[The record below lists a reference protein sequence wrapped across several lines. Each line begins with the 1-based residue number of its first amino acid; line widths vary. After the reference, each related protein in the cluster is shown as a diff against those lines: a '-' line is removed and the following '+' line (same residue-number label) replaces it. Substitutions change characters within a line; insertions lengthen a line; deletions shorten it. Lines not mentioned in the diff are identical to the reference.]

1 MALLHMNISLLQTI
15 DSKYKLDVHHLIQ
28 CYNQEITTEE
38 LNMDKLEL
46 CRLLLCYE
54 YQSAFHDVQS
64 GDRKKYVIPAD
75 AEKLSFPNIKMIFPP
90 NYSRNASQISLL
102 CDIIILQM
110 ILYHNASS
118 IKQHLQYFF
127 CLSKA
132 YIATSESRIMYMKI
146 LEYLL
151 EFLRLYELH
160 ATSEEIKAL
169 KNLSCMYLDII
180 KSWVKSTFWLFV
192 LKGLRSPVQQYHK
205 QALYIMKK
213 AIDSLNE
220 EVVLKLARPNLTK
233 AQITPFI
240 CYRSGTFSSMDHIK
254 KRFFLVY
261 EAVEEKQEHLVTPA
275 LTHIADLIKVNEE
288 HRACDCFNIE
298 WLQCIFEKVLL
309 HENNRIAKWGVSH
322 VCKLDDTIF
331 NDQFLELFVNVL
343 NNNFLYECQPD
354 EECPDIVKEL
364 SHFLKCAE
372 KSDLLNR
379 FLKKVSC
386 VAWGPVAIFYI
397 IHALRTISQK
407 EIQHSNWQ
415 TTELNAIKSLVET
428 NLSMHSHIL
437 RTASQI
443 ELLRAIPNYVRQM
456 SDLPLLANV
465 LATFP
470 PGEGLTRGTIVW
482 NIITAWLQ
490 KLLAKKD
497 VETFVK
503 ETCEKYS
510 QVSFLIENAS
520 LESRRIFALIMSTE
534 LTYEDYTR
542 YTAILSSH
550 IVNAPLFIPK
560 KDANVYIETL
570 RNESMNLIDN
580 LQSLNLQYLY
590 GLYVLYVSQNAL
602 ALPCPKTF
610 YTKHLL
616 TMRELT
622 NISKDINA
630 NLKGKITS
638 EYYLLLLKLHHQ
650 YLVNSPVSSWIPVT
664 TMLSNLLQFLE
675 IGLLENISEIAK
687 ILTVIVDNK
696 VISEIIDRKTLEC
709 AFDLGFTCIINSKKN
724 NIFWTAVEDLMGIII
739 NNNFFL
745 LPNAVLNA
753 AEFVNQYIAELL
765 NCKGENT
772 RFKRIILSKMKNLDI
787 HNLIKL
793 ENPLENCLFHGSPYL
808 RNKKIENHAHLF
820 IVKHLGQYYPK
831 HIFTLDYNN
840 DAAIRA
846 EAVILLQRIIN
857 SELNYAPTLVQ
868 LILDALEKNKT
879 KRYFND
885 SSLHKLK
892 HRTMQIL
899 LILEPMLDEEFV
911 SLLQEKLCNFIFS
924 ESNQSSVR
932 IMQEWLLIRIFTKNI
947 HLHDTLWSLFAKF
960 ILTQLYEL
968 IKATYGDRNLP
979 DYKGI
984 YQAAVIGLQQESLT
998 KNSFRIQDDFYFSK
1012 FHPIND
1018 YSLQTIYYELPRLT
1032 NVSCD
1037 EWISPDVFKDL
1048 MFEQSDAH
1056 PLQLYNANSFLTETE
1071 SSVYLTKS
1079 FAGDAHAEL
1088 LENNGETY
1096 MDLNNIQKKIE
1107 PSKPTDL
1114 RGDIFE
1120 MTSEFISLQ
1129 DAQLQEGLIVV
1140 ASFVDRPPNLGGI
1153 ARTCEIFG
1161 VKTLVIAN
1169 ADCVKDR
1176 EFQFLSVSADK
1187 WLNMLQVKPHELQKF
1202 LLDRKN
1208 VGWSLIG
1215 VEQTVNS
1222 INLMTTQFEKKTI
1235 LILGNEK
1242 DGIPANFI
1250 PLFDKCIEI
1259 PQVGV
1264 TRSLNVHVTAA
1275 ICIWQYA
1282 SQHCTYTSYPTMCR
1296 FPIHSPT
1303 KNQQYISAA
1312 TKSSGNHATRQTSSV
1327 NAVIKEK
1334 KQTLRKSVNCLT
1346 ATQRQAGQAATNF
1359 PSLSS
1364 DKSLMQQRSGFT
1376 PPPQM
1381 GNAGPGP
1388 GGIMRPS
1395 QPYSNMRQGP
1405 MPTPPVGKRSADQRI
1420 PMSQQKPYFWNSD
1433 FSHSTS
1439 KKKKKLADKI
1449 LPQKV
1454 RDLVPESQA
1463 YMDLLAFE
1471 RKLDATIMRKRLDIQ
1486 EALKRPMKQ
1495 KRKLRIFISNTFYP
1509 AKEAGEGEEG
1519 SVASWELRVEGR
1531 LLDDT
1536 KNDPNKVKRKFSSFF
1551 KSLVIE
1557 LDKDLYGPDNHL
1569 VEWHRTLTTQETDG
1583 FQVKRPG
1590 DKNVRCTILLL
1601 LDYQPLQFKLD
1612 PRLARLLGVHTQTRP
1627 VIISALWQYIKTH
1640 KLQDSHEREFINCDK
1655 YLEQIFACPRMKF
1668 AEIPQRLNPLLH
1680 PPDPI
1685 VINHVISVEGTETKQ
1700 TACYDIDVEVDDTL
1714 KTQMNNFLLS
1724 TASQQEIQ
1732 SLDNKIHETV
1742 ETINQLKTNREFF
1755 LSFAKDPQQFINKWI
1770 ISQTRDL
1777 KTMTD
1782 VVGNPEEERRAEFY
1796 YQPWAQEAVC
1806 RYFYT
1811 KVQQKRAELEQAL
1824 GIRNS

>member
-1 MALLHMNISLLQTI
+1 MDLHNRYLHFSTVNISLLQTI

-180 KSWVKSTFWLFV
+180 KSWVKVKKDNEWRLFALMFPKLVEIFTPTYIVYPLWDLFLHEASDLKESLTVLSIMADTCLTSSHSMNILHRDIYCKSTFWLFV

-520 LESRRIFALIMSTE
+520 LESRRIFALIVYLLYDANLIFSCKLCPAAASLSNWLCTLNGIVLRPYADIISSIYIVEFMSHLLHLSVKGPLDKMTDFITLYIRTTFNFLIKYMRKMSTE

-947 HLHDTLWSLFAKF
+947 HLHDTLWSLFAKSLKHRPRCTISVASIVYHVAKLLSSTYQKVFIRTALPYIVQCCLGQQFNVRVYNQF

-1282 SQHCTYTSYPTMCR
+1282 SQH
-1296 FPIHSPT
+1296 
-1303 KNQQYISAA
+1303 
-1312 TKSSGNHATRQTSSV
+1312 V
-1327 NAVIKEK
+1327 
-1334 KQTLRKSVNCLT
+1334 
-1346 ATQRQAGQAATNF
+1346 
-1359 PSLSS
+1359 
-1364 DKSLMQQRSGFT
+1364 
-1376 PPPQM
+1376 
-1381 GNAGPGP
+1381 
-1388 GGIMRPS
+1388 
-1395 QPYSNMRQGP
+1395 
-1405 MPTPPVGKRSADQRI
+1405 
-1420 PMSQQKPYFWNSD
+1420 
-1433 FSHSTS
+1433 
-1439 KKKKKLADKI
+1439 
-1449 LPQKV
+1449 
-1454 RDLVPESQA
+1454 
-1463 YMDLLAFE
+1463 
-1471 RKLDATIMRKRLDIQ
+1471 
-1486 EALKRPMKQ
+1486 LK
-1495 KRKLRIFISNTFYP
+1495 
-1509 AKEAGEGEEG
+1509 
-1519 SVASWELRVEGR
+1519 
-1531 LLDDT
+1531 
-1536 KNDPNKVKRKFSSFF
+1536 
-1551 KSLVIE
+1551 
-1557 LDKDLYGPDNHL
+1557 
-1569 VEWHRTLTTQETDG
+1569 
-1583 FQVKRPG
+1583 
-1590 DKNVRCTILLL
+1590 
-1601 LDYQPLQFKLD
+1601 
-1612 PRLARLLGVHTQTRP
+1612 
-1627 VIISALWQYIKTH
+1627 
-1640 KLQDSHEREFINCDK
+1640 
-1655 YLEQIFACPRMKF
+1655 
-1668 AEIPQRLNPLLH
+1668 
-1680 PPDPI
+1680 
-1685 VINHVISVEGTETKQ
+1685 
-1700 TACYDIDVEVDDTL
+1700 
-1714 KTQMNNFLLS
+1714 
-1724 TASQQEIQ
+1724 
-1732 SLDNKIHETV
+1732 
-1742 ETINQLKTNREFF
+1742 
-1755 LSFAKDPQQFINKWI
+1755 
-1770 ISQTRDL
+1770 
-1777 KTMTD
+1777 
-1782 VVGNPEEERRAEFY
+1782 
-1796 YQPWAQEAVC
+1796 
-1806 RYFYT
+1806 
-1811 KVQQKRAELEQAL
+1811 
-1824 GIRNS
+1824 